1 LVSNVHSRTY
11 HEDGNASA
19 YQDKGQRHAD
29 HINPSKRLEDAL
41 PLNTGIGLTEHKK
54 CAANV
59 DAHYAWNERPPKE
72 ISNGVQHRV
81 EQVQKQ
87 RWQRKNEN
95 HKLYKKRHTV
105 S

>member
-19 YQDKGQRHAD
+19 YQDKGQRHA
-29 HINPSKRLEDAL
+29 
-41 PLNTGIGLTEHKK
+41 
-54 CAANV
+54 
-59 DAHYAWNERPPKE
+59 AWNERPPKE